1 MIAGQI
7 NQVLAQLLG
16 SLQGLI
22 GGRASFDF
30 AGIFQ
35 QLLNEVTPAIMGIGQ
50 HLLNQGLSAVLGS
63 LGQSR
68 GFSDIFAAISSQ
80 VSAAVTA
87 AQGAVSGAL
96 TNLVAIGSGIV
107 DASKPHFQQLQEQ
120 LIGHG
125 LNALGSLSE
134 TINNL
139 HGSVTGGR

>member
-1 MIAGQI
+1 MDSVIS
-7 NQVLAQLLG
+7 LLV
-16 SLQGLI
+16 S
-22 GGRASFDF
+22 
-30 AGIFQ
+30 
-35 QLLNEVTPAIMGIGQ
+35 LNE
-50 HLLNQGLSAVLGS
+50 LNI
-63 LGQSR
+63 R
-68 GFSDIFAAISSQ
+68 CNDIRFVFFLAISSQ